1 MLIMDNLKL
10 KDLKKHYNT
19 EIEAI
24 KQAIINELNRNSN
37 MDGTRRFLYIKEL
50 AKIDDYF
57 KVKVIYIDYFI
68 SGPIEDVGIYYVNK
82 EVI

>member
-1 MLIMDNLKL
+1 MDNLKL
-10 KDLKKHYNT
+10 KDLKNYYKT
-19 EIEAI
+19 EIEAV
-24 KQAIINELNRNSN
+24 KQAIINELNRTFNIN
-37 MDGTRRFLYIKEL
+37 GKRRFLYIEEL
-50 AKIDDYF
+50 TKIEDYY

>member
-10 KDLKKHYNT
+10 KDLKNYYKT
-19 EIEAI
+19 EIEAV
-24 KQAIINELNRNSN
+24 KQAIINELNRTFNIN
-37 MDGTRRFLYIKEL
+37 GKRRFLYIEEL
-50 AKIDDYF
+50 TKIEDYY